1 MSALPHRLRVLEV
14 LAEHTRPV
22 HVAEIAQRLGIE
34 GTPGLTAML
43 DDLVFSGA
51 VRAFPGHRYRIGDDV
66 EVDPEAAAA
75 ESVRPP
81 PPPGAP
87 PAATPSEP
95 PFSRRSPRERVG
107 MITIHPRGFGFVASP
122 GDRDVYVSP
131 EMIGGAL
138 HGDQVTVRVFR
149 SSARGPEGEVLSVVR
164 RTARRVPGVLRRRG
178 KSAWLEP
185 DDPRMRGPIT
195 LDEANEGYDGQAAV
209 IAITR
214 YPERHDEHPRGALV
228 QILGDPG
235 DPEVEV
241 LKILAREEIVEGFPG
256 EAVAEA
262 RAFGEVI
269 DPKVAAG
276 REDLRKLPLATID
289 PKDARDHDDAVWVR
303 PATAEDGDGAAWV
316 AWIAIAD
323 VSSYVREGSALD
335 DAARHRS
342 CSVYLPDR
350 AIPML
355 PRELSSHLCSLIA
368 HEDRLCLAACVTLDA
383 SGTVLKRRLVQGVM
397 RSVAKLTYE
406 DVARALAF
414 TSDEPASEQAKEML
428 PHLEVA
434 WACASALRQKRMR
447 RGALDFDLP
456 EAKVVLD
463 ENGVCTDVVR
473 ARADLGVKKAYNLIE
488 ELMLL
493 ANEVVAD
500 ELTQKGVP
508 TIYRVHGRPDEAK
521 LDRFAAMAEILGIRF
536 DLEDAQD
543 PRALGRL
550 LKSIAKHPQAQVLN
564 SLLLRSMKQAT
575 YDIVNIGHFGLASPA
590 YLHFTSPI
598 RRYPDL
604 VVHRAVHRLCE
615 GKPAEKSETAIESL
629 REAAMLASDKER
641 KVMEVEREVVDLH
654 RCILMRDRIG
664 ESFEGTVTALVGSG
678 VFVALDAPYVDVM
691 VKYEA
696 LGDDAYD
703 LDEDGLRAVG
713 RRSGDAI
720 HLGDRMIVRI
730 EDVGLERRQVS
741 GRRLAFAS
749 DGVDDGPGP
758 RRRGSLPPPR
768 GTPPRGKAPPRGASG
783 ATNRA
788 GRPSVT
794 PPRSE
799 KPSKGGK
806 PAHKGGKASPKGG
819 KGKGGK
825 RR

>member
-1 MSALPHRLRVLEV
+1 MSALPHRLRVLEI
-14 LAEHTRPV
+14 LAEHARPL

-34 GTPGLTAML
+34 HTPGLTAML

-66 EVDPEAAAA
+66 EIDPRPEAA
-75 ESVRPP
+75 PP
-81 PPPGAP
+81 PPEAEAAP
-87 PAATPSEP
+87 KKALPRAGESPWS
-95 PFSRRSPRERVG
+95 SRPTRGERVG
-107 MITIHPRGFGFVASP
+107 ILTMHPRGFGFVAAP
-122 GDRDVYVSP
+122 GDRDAFISP
-131 EMIGGAL
+131 EMIGGAM
-138 HGDQVTVRVFR
+138 HGDQVVVRVFR
-149 SSARGPEGEVLSVVR
+149 ASARGPEGEILSVVR
-164 RTARRVPGVLRRRG
+164 RAQKRVPGVLRRRG

-195 LDEANEGYDGQAAV
+195 VDEANTGFDGQAAIV
-209 IAITR
+209 AITR
-214 YPERHDEHPRGALV
+214 YPERHDEHPRGAVV

-241 LKILAREEIVEGFPG
+241 QKILAREEIVEGFPG

-262 RAFGEVI
+262 RAFGDAI
-269 DPKVAAG
+269 DPEIAAT

-303 PATAEDGDGAAWV
+303 PATEDDGPGAAWV

-323 VSSYVREGSALD
+323 VSTYVRDNSALD
-335 DAARHRS
+335 EVARHRS

-355 PRELSSHLCSLIA
+355 PRELSSHLCSLLPDQ
-368 HEDRLCLAACVTLDA
+368 DRLCLAACVTLDA
-383 SGTVLKRRLVQGVM
+383 HGGVLARRLVPGVM

-406 DVARALAF
+406 EVAHALGFTRAAAPEGGETPAVA
-414 TSDEPASEQAKEML
+414 TSAAAEAML

-434 WACASALRQKRMR
+434 WACASALRNKRMR

-463 ENGVCTDVVR
+463 EQGVCVDVVR
-473 ARADLGVKKAYNLIE
+473 ARADQGVKKAYNLIE

-500 ELTQKGVP
+500 ELTARGIP
-508 TIYRVHGRPDEAK
+508 TVYRVHARPDEAK

-536 DLEDAQD
+536 ELEDAQD

-575 YDIVNIGHFGLASPA
+575 YDTVNIGHFGLASPA

-604 VVHRAVHRLCE
+604 VVHRAVHRLCA
-615 GKPAEKSETAIESL
+615 GKPPEKTEAAVESL

-654 RCILMRDRIG
+654 RCILMRERVG
-664 ESFEGTVTALVGSG
+664 ETFEGTVTALVGSG
-678 VFVALDAPYVDVM
+678 VFVALDTPYVDVM
-691 VKYEA
+691 VRFEA

-720 HLGDRMIVRI
+720 HLGDRMLVRI
-730 EDVGLERRQVS
+730 DDVALERRQIA
-741 GRRLAFAS
+741 GRRIAVADADAPSRAGGGRARKGAS
-749 DGVDDGPGP
+749 KGAKKGGPEDRA
-758 RRRGSLPPPR
+758 RRTSVMPPR
-768 GTPPRGKAPPRGASG
+768 GVQPKRPQGKK
-783 ATNRA
+783 A
-788 GRPSVT
+788 G
-794 PPRSE
+794 
-799 KPSKGGK
+799 KK
-806 PAHKGGKASPKGG
+806 
-819 KGKGGK
+819 K

>member
-14 LAEHTRPV
+14 LAEHARPL

-34 GTPGLTAML
+34 HTPGLTAML

-66 EVDPEAAAA
+66 EIDPLPEAPTATAPAEAEGAEERPKKALPRAAT
-75 ESVRPP
+75 SPWS
-81 PPPGAP
+81 AP
-87 PAATPSEP
+87 PASA
-95 PFSRRSPRERVG
+95 SPASHRGRERVG
-107 MITIHPRGFGFVASP
+107 IITMHPRGFGFVAAP
-122 GDRDVYVSP
+122 GDRDVFVSP

-138 HGDQVTVRVFR
+138 HGDQVVVRVFR
-149 SSARGPEGEVLSVVR
+149 ASARGPEGEVLSVVR
-164 RTARRVPGVLRRRG
+164 RSAKRVPGVLRRRG

-185 DDPRMRGPIT
+185 DDPRLRGPIT
-195 LDEANEGYDGQAAV
+195 LDEANEGYDGQAAIV
-209 IAITR
+209 AITR
-214 YPERHDEHPRGALV
+214 YPERPDEHPRGAVV

-241 LKILAREEIVEGFPG
+241 QKILAREEIVEGFPG

-262 RAFGEVI
+262 RAFGEAI
-269 DPKVAAG
+269 DPKIAAA

-303 PATAEDGDGAAWV
+303 AATEEDGPGAAWV

-323 VSSYVREGSALD
+323 VSTYVRDLSALD
-335 DAARHRS
+335 EVARHRS

-355 PRELSSHLCSLIA
+355 PRELSSHLCSLLPDQ
-368 HEDRLCLAACVTLDA
+368 DRLCLAACVTLDA
-383 SGTVLKRRLVQGVM
+383 HGGVLARRLVPGVM

-406 DVARALAF
+406 EVAHALGF
-414 TSDEPASEQAKEML
+414 TRGSDGEEGASPSAAAQALL

-434 WACASALRQKRMR
+434 WACASALRHKRMR

-463 ENGVCTDVVR
+463 DQGVCVDVVR
-473 ARADLGVKKAYNLIE
+473 ARADQGVKKAYNLIE

-500 ELTQKGVP
+500 ELTARAVP
-508 TIYRVHGRPDEAK
+508 TVYRVHARPDEAK

-536 DLEDAQD
+536 ELEDAQD

-575 YDIVNIGHFGLASPA
+575 YDVVNIGHFGLASPA

-604 VVHRAVHRLCE
+604 VVHRAVHRLCA
-615 GKPAEKSETAIESL
+615 GQPADKSEGAVESL
-629 REAAMLASDKER
+629 REAAMLASEKER
-641 KVMEVEREVVDLH
+641 KVMDVEREVVDLH
-654 RCILMRDRIG
+654 RCILMRERVG
-664 ESFEGTVTALVGSG
+664 ETFEGTVTALVGSG

-691 VKYEA
+691 VRFEA

-720 HLGDRMIVRI
+720 HLGDRMLVRI
-730 EDVGLERRQVS
+730 DDVALERRQVT
-741 GRRLAFAS
+741 GRRIAVA
-749 DGVDDGPGP
+749 DAGDE
-758 RRRGSLPPPR
+758 PPR
-768 GTPPRGKAPPRGASG
+768 GRRGGGPKGAKKGGAREDRTRTGRTSVMPPRGVQPKRPQGKKA
-783 ATNRA
+783 
-788 GRPSVT
+788 
-794 PPRSE
+794 
-799 KPSKGGK
+799 GK
-806 PAHKGGKASPKGG
+806 K
-819 KGKGGK
+819 K